1 MNFILIYKRINVP
14 FWIVKTTEFP
24 RLQRVMHVIVN
35 DIDSMDRQG
44 SPLGAG
50 KYKY

>member
-1 MNFILIYKRINVP
+1 MI
-14 FWIVKTTEFP
+14 KTTEFP
-24 RLQRVMHVIVN
+24 RLQRVMYVVVN